1 MYGVLD
7 VEGIATYVMCNGKT
21 HICTRKLYI
30 MSENGRH
37 QECYEFSPCRRL
49 FEIESKFQKSYRYC
63 QKFIHKLPYY
73 PQNRS
78 LSCTSASSRLRQFVE
93 RNNITIIFYKGG
105 HLEKDLCDEIN
116 VQSFNIERFNVPK
129 INSHDPY
136 TEVQGYWKFLQ
147 SFCTDAINSLR

>member
-7 VEGIATYVMCNGKT
+7 VEGVATYAMCNGKT

-63 QKFIHKLPYY
+63 QKF
-73 PQNRS
+73 
-78 LSCTSASSRLRQFVE
+78 TSASSRLRQFVE

-116 VQSFNIERFNVPK
+116 VHTTI
-129 INSHDPY
+129 
-136 TEVQGYWKFLQ
+136 
-147 SFCTDAINSLR
+147 